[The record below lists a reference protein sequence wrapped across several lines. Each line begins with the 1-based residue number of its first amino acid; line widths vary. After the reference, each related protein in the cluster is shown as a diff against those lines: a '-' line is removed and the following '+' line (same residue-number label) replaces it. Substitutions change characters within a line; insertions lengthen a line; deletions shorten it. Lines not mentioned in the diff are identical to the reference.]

1 MSQNRVRIVEEA
13 LGVKLPAEYAEFV
26 QTRGIDEAGGI
37 EIYGYDERVQ
47 DVDRIPCV
55 IGATRLYQSGYD
67 LVPSEIVVAH
77 TFYEDEIVV
86 LDTASGVVF
95 SLSHEGR
102 KKIAASFGDW
112 MESFQI

>member
-13 LGVKLPAEYAEFV
+13 LGVTLPVEYAEFV
-26 QTRGIDEAGGI
+26 KTQGIDEAGGI

-55 IGATRLYQSGYD
+55 IGATRLYQSDYE
-67 LVPSEIVVAH
+67 LAPSEIVVAH

-86 LDTASGVVF
+86 LDTATGCVF

-102 KKIAASFGDW
+102 KQIAASFGDW
-112 MESFQI
+112 LGSLG